1 MLNKILNSNFESGYN
16 HGRDD
21 MLHSRKQAYVSSD
34 AKLMSIENY
43 INGYVAGFNS
53 SPTKS

>member
-16 HGRDD
+16 NGRDD